1 MSHLSDPELPS
12 NPVTLREI
20 LLETRDEVL
29 QWDHGL
35 PGTLHWLL
43 RQPALV
49 IRHYL
54 WQRSGRFTKPL
65 RFLLISVALTILMD
79 WLVHRQLGWRSMVTP
94 AADLDNFLIENSA
107 LLLLLILPIIALV
120 FRLCFIGL
128 RIRYVD
134 ALVTLAYTQSV
145 INIIGALTILTLPW
159 LPAQRIALTAISLLL
174 LVYTLWVWSGVA
186 IGPAWR
192 RWLAALLTL
201 LLGQVLNG
209 LYLQLIKNLFS

>member
-1 MSHLSDPELPS
+1 MHMSDPEQPN

-20 LLETRDEVL
+20 LQETRDEVL

-65 RFLLISVALTILMD
+65 RFLLLSVAVTILMD
-79 WLVHRQLGWRSMVTP
+79 WLVHRQLGWRSLVTP

-107 LLLLLILPIIALV
+107 VLLLLILPIIALV
-120 FRLCFIGL
+120 FRLCFFGL
-128 RIRYVD
+128 QIRYVD

-145 INIIGALTILTLPW
+145 VNLIGALIILALPL
-159 LPAQRIALTAISLLL
+159 LPAQRIVLTAISLLL
-174 LVYTLWVWSGVA
+174 LVYTIWVWSSVA

-192 RWLAALLTL
+192 RWLAAIITL
-201 LLGQVLNG
+201 VLAQIANAF
-209 LYLQLIKNLFS
+209 YLQLINYLFS

>member
-1 MSHLSDPELPS
+1 MHMSDPEQPN

-20 LLETRDEVL
+20 LQDTRDEVL

-43 RQPALV
+43 RKPALV

-65 RFLLISVALTILMD
+65 RFLLLSVAVTILMD
-79 WLVHRQLGWRSMVTP
+79 WLVHRQLGWKSLVTP

-107 LLLLLILPIIALV
+107 VLLLLILPVIALV
-120 FRLCFIGL
+120 FRLCFFGL
-128 RIRYVD
+128 QIRYVD

-145 INIIGALTILTLPW
+145 VNLIGALIILALPL
-159 LPAQRIALTAISLLL
+159 LPAQRIVLTAISLLL
-174 LVYTLWVWSGVA
+174 LVYTIWVWSSVA
-186 IGPAWR
+186 IGAAWR
-192 RWLAALLTL
+192 RWLAAIITL
-201 LLGQVLNG
+201 VLAQVANAF
-209 LYLQLIKNLFS
+209 YLQLINYLFS